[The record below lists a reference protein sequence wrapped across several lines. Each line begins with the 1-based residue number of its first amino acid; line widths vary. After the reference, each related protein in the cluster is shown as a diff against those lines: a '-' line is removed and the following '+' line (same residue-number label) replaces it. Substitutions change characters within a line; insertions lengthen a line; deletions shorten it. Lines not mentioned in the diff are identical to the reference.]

1 MITESSVLEYT
12 LDYLNKLGANKKD
25 VVNRCYKTLSIKPSL
40 LIDNVK
46 IMQAYKIDLINFFSS
61 NNTNYNLLKM
71 GNLEHKLKVIK
82 LISNVDFSDIDA
94 LNKLIIAK
102 VYKESKTGYVNW
114 GDIK

>member
-1 MITESSVLEYT
+1 
-12 LDYLNKLGANKKD
+12 
-25 VVNRCYKTLSIKPSL
+25 
-40 LIDNVK
+40 
-46 IMQAYKIDLINFFSS
+46 
-61 NNTNYNLLKM
+61 M